1 MAVGAVA
8 VFAGAVMATVALSW
22 PTPCERVAKHIC
34 ESASSADCLRLRE
47 LIETRADQGLC
58 AQQMAELR
66 QIDDSSKGDA
76 RRYRYLGVIQTLV
89 GQGSAAPKP

>member
-8 VFAGAVMATVALSW
+8 AFAGAVTVMVAWSW
-22 PTPCERVAKHIC
+22 PSPCERVAKHIC
-34 ESASSADCLRLRE
+34 ESASSADCVRLRE

-58 AQQMAELR
+58 TEQMAELR
-66 QIDDSSKGDA
+66 QIDSSSKGDA

-89 GQGSAAPKP
+89 GQAPAAGAP